1 MLITQIAKYA
11 LVGSLGLLIDFS
23 ITMFMKE
30 KCSINKYL
38 ANSTGFIFAVVSNF
52 LLNKYWTFQSDGPN
66 PNRQFMFFFTA
77 AMIGLLINN
86 LVILVCNRKFS
97 FNFYFSKILAVLIV
111 FSWNFLINSL
121 VTFN

>member
-1 MLITQIAKYA
+1 
-11 LVGSLGLLIDFS
+11 
-23 ITMFMKE
+23 
-30 KCSINKYL
+30 
-38 ANSTGFIFAVVSNF
+38 
-52 LLNKYWTFQSDGPN
+52 
-66 PNRQFMFFFTA
+66 MFFFTA

>member
-38 ANSTGFIFAVVSNF
+38 ANSTGFIFCSC
-52 LLNKYWTFQSDGPN
+52 L
-66 PNRQFMFFFTA
+66 
-77 AMIGLLINN
+77 
-86 LVILVCNRKFS
+86 
-97 FNFYFSKILAVLIV
+97 
-111 FSWNFLINSL
+111 
-121 VTFN
+121 